1 MIYIFFEKRGILK
14 HACFLTDVNSVEDNT
29 ILFSNHLREQFIA
42 IIDIKCH
49 HCNKIQRLFFF
60 YKSCWSSSRLLLP
73 SFCSIIPCS
82 TDLHLSNTRNKMI
95 KCLEYVISLQCRIKR
110 DYGSLMLQ
118 ILFIILFCVRNC
130 GFCTHQKE

>member
-60 YKSCWSSSRLLLP
+60 IKVVGHPLVCCYLHSVP
-73 SFCSIIPCS
+73 SFRVPQICI
-82 TDLHLSNTRNKMI
+82 
-95 KCLEYVISLQCRIKR
+95 CLIQETK
-110 DYGSLMLQ
+110 
-118 ILFIILFCVRNC
+118 
-130 GFCTHQKE
+130 